1 MVQIKYLSE
10 SGVVGRPH
18 PGGRFWLVDPVLW
31 CLAVLPCSIDLTELL
46 LRNKHN
52 VLQDPS
58 KGRDFQAKHGLK
70 ECEKVTLQS
79 FAQSCLLK
87 ILRKALNTPKRPL
100 RHCSFEFKQKA
111 DYETG
116 GFFFTAY
123 QSSILSF
130 AKASATAA
138 TCDLDSQSVF
148 FSEFIFS
155 ESLSECPKFCLQI
168 YAALRLCLHLLRR
181 SEWWQPQTEN
191 ARCSLNFPCSMSHW
205 KNNMICIINK
215 YHIDIYIY
223 NLYI

>member
-31 CLAVLPCSIDLTELL
+31 CLAVLPYSIDLTELL

-111 DYETG
+111 DYEIG

-148 FSEFIFS
+148 LVSHS
-155 ESLSECPKFCLQI
+155 QSVLNSVRLSI
-168 YAALRLCLHLLRR
+168 TNLRCGCACVFTSWGDLSDDNLK
-181 SEWWQPQTEN
+181 TEN

-205 KNNMICIINK
+205 KNNMICIIN
-215 YHIDIYIY
+215 IYI
-223 NLYI
+223 

>member
-1 MVQIKYLSE
+1 M
-10 SGVVGRPH
+10 
-18 PGGRFWLVDPVLW
+18 
-31 CLAVLPCSIDLTELL
+31 LPYSIDLTELL

-87 ILRKALNTPKRPL
+87 ILRKALNTPKRPS

-111 DYETG
+111 DYEIG

-155 ESLSECPKFCLQI
+155 ESLSECPKFSPSVHYKSTLR
-168 YAALRLCLHLLRR
+168 LRLCLHLLRR
-181 SEWWQPQTEN
+181 SE
-191 ARCSLNFPCSMSHW
+191 
-205 KNNMICIINK
+205 
-215 YHIDIYIY
+215 
-223 NLYI
+223 